1 MAMVT
6 VMTKAASGQAS
17 KALES
22 PLWLAIRRGRWL
34 WGEANECIKQSCT
47 VPVLGLS
54 VMSGG
59 EVCAMVCL
67 RR

>member
-17 KALES
+17 NALES
-22 PLWLAIRRGRWL
+22 PLWLAIRRGKWL
-34 WGEANECIKQSCT
+34 WGEANECIKP

-59 EVCAMVCL
+59 EV
-67 RR
+67 